1 MNVPER
7 WEQTIEGA
15 REFVAVSRTLGG
27 PVPTDR
33 FIELT
38 LSYLSSLE
46 PLGPVNVQC
55 SLSDDG
61 SIDIDASWPDPMGG
75 FRIAK
80 TNIANEYIVVF
91 TTKAGFLTAFETDD
105 LPTVVFR
112 LKDFCDK

>member
-27 PVPTDR
+27 PIPTDR
-33 FIELT
+33 SIEMT
-38 LSYLSSLE
+38 LSYLSGLE
-46 PLGPVNVQC
+46 SLGPVNVQC

-61 SIDIDASWPDPMGG
+61 SIDIDAAWPDPVGG

-80 TNIANEYIVVF
+80 TNIDNGYVVVF
-91 TTKAGFLTAFETDD
+91 TTKVGFLTAFETDD
-105 LPTVVFR
+105 LSTVISR